1 MITLIKIFFFFVL
14 LVFVGGMV
22 ARYFMRRFFR
32 KMQDNMNQQ
41 AQDKTQRKKEG
52 KVTIEYEKDNKGSK
66 RYKKDQGEYID
77 YEDVDD
83 E

>member
-32 KMQDNMNQQ
+32 KMQNNMNQH
-41 AQDKTQRKKEG
+41 TQGQTERNKEG
-52 KVTIEYEKDNKGSK
+52 KVTIEYEKDKKGKK
-66 RYKKDQGEYID
+66 RYKGDQGEYID
-77 YEDVDD
+77 YEEVDD
-83 E
+83 Q